1 MGKFDD
7 YKFHCSSLGDIMT
20 DPRSGTGLGETCKKH
35 LLECWIDETYGRK
48 QEIEN
53 RYIQKGLM
61 VEESGITLLSRLKKQ
76 FFVKNQQTFENDFI
90 IGTPDIITSERVRD
104 IKSSWDI
111 YTFYMVLYKPINKSY
126 EYQVRGYMD
135 LTGRDLASVDYVLI
149 DTPDPLIDSRKR
161 KLMYDLGLG
170 LDDSNTQAY
179 GEACAEIDRISLYND
194 IPNEKRHI
202 GMEFKASP
210 EIIGKVYQRVK
221 DCREFL
227 NALS

>member
-48 QEIEN
+48 QDIEN
-53 RYIQKGLM
+53 RYTKKGLM
-61 VEESGITLLSRLKKQ
+61 VEEKGITLLSLLKRQ
-76 FFVKNQQTFENDFI
+76 FFVKNQETFSNDFI
-90 IGTPDIITSERVRD
+90 TGTPDIVTGDMVRD

-111 YTFYMVLYKPINKSY
+111 YTFYMVLYKPVNKAY
-126 EYQVRGYMD
+126 EYQLRGYMD
-135 LTGRDLASVDYVLI
+135 LTGRDLSSIDYVLI
-149 DTPDPLIDSRKR
+149 NTPDPLIADRKR
-161 KLMYDLGLG
+161 RLSYDLGVAATEG
-170 LDDSNTQAY
+170 PNQEYID
-179 GEACAEIDRISLYND
+179 ACEEIDRISLYDD
-194 IPNEKRHI
+194 IPNDKRHI

-227 NALS
+227 NSLS

>member
-1 MGKFDD
+1 MGRFDN
-7 YKFHCSSLGDIMT
+7 YKFHCSSLGEIMT
-20 DPRSGTGLGETCKKH
+20 DARSGKADGLGETCKKH

-48 QEIEN
+48 QNIEN

-76 FFVKNQQTFENDFI
+76 FFVKNEQTFENEFI
-90 IGTPDIITSERVRD
+90 IGTPDIITADMVRD

-111 YTFYMVLYKPINKSY
+111 YTFYMVLYKPVNKHY
-126 EYQVRGYMD
+126 EYQLRGYMD
-135 LTGRDLASVDYVLI
+135 LTGRDISSVDYVLI
-149 DTPDPLIDSRKR
+149 DTPEPIISQRRR
-161 KLMYDLGLG
+161 KLMYDMGVT
-170 LDDSNTQAY
+170 DDNARAY
-179 GEACAEIDRISLYND
+179 GEACAEIDRISLYGD

-221 DCREFL
+221 ECREFL
-227 NALS
+227 NSLS

>member
-1 MGKFDD
+1 MGKFDN

-20 DPRSGTGLGETCKKH
+20 DARSGKGDGLGETCKKH

-61 VEESGITLLSRLKKQ
+61 VEESGITLLSRLKRQ
-76 FFVKNQQTFENDFI
+76 FFTKNQQVFDNDFI
-90 IGTPDIITSERVRD
+90 IGTPDIVTGDMVRD

-111 YTFYMVLYKPINKSY
+111 YTFYMVLYKPVNKHY

-135 LTGRDLASVDYVLI
+135 LTGRSLASVDYVLI
-149 DTPDPLIDSRKR
+149 DTPAPLIESRKR
-161 KLMYDLGLG
+161 KLMYDLGG
-170 LDDSNTQAY
+170 IDNDAQAY
-179 GEACAEIDRISLYND
+179 GEACEEIDRISLYND

-221 DCREFL
+221 ESREFL
-227 NALS
+227 NSLS